1 MEEVCK
7 MKIVEL
13 ASGIKTMITNEQ
25 QELVKLIKEHNQ
37 ISRTDLDERK
47 QRLAE
52 QMTGLGLLDRIYD
65 EEKQAIIYKLFS
77 R

>member
-1 MEEVCK
+1 

-25 QELVKLIKEHNQ
+25 QELVKLVKENTQ

-47 QRLAE
+47 QKIAE

-65 EEKQAIIYKLFS
+65 EEKQEVVYKLFS

>member
-1 MEEVCK
+1 
-7 MKIVEL
+7 MKVVEL

-25 QELVKLIKEHNQ
+25 QELVKLVKEQTQ

-47 QRLAE
+47 QKIAE

-65 EEKQAIIYKLFS
+65 EENQAIIYKLFS

>member
-1 MEEVCK
+1 

-25 QELVKLIKEHNQ
+25 QELVKEIKESTQ
-37 ISRTDLDERK
+37 ISREDLDERK
-47 QRLAE
+47 QKLAE

-65 EEKQAIIYKLFS
+65 EENQAIIYKLFS

>member
-25 QELVKLIKEHNQ
+25 QELVKLVKEANQ
-37 ISRTDLDERK
+37 IARTDLDERK
-47 QRLAE
+47 QKIAE

-65 EEKQAIIYKLFS
+65 EEHQAIIYKLFS

>member
-1 MEEVCK
+1 

-25 QELVKLIKEHNQ
+25 QELVKLVKEQTQ
-37 ISRTDLDERK
+37 IARTDLDERK
-47 QRLAE
+47 QKIAE

-65 EEKQAIIYKLFS
+65 EENQAIIYKLFS

>member
-25 QELVKLIKEHNQ
+25 QELVKLIKESTQ
-37 ISRTDLDERK
+37 ISREDLDERN

-65 EEKQAIIYKLFS
+65 EEKQAIVYKLFS

>member
-25 QELVKLIKEHNQ
+25 QELVKLVKEANQ
-37 ISRTDLDERK
+37 IARTDLDERK
-47 QRLAE
+47 QKIAE

-65 EEKQAIIYKLFS
+65 EENQAIIYKLFS

>member
-25 QELVKLIKEHNQ
+25 QELVKLIKESTQ
-37 ISRTDLDERK
+37 ISREDLDERK
-47 QRLAE
+47 QKLAE
-52 QMTGLGLLDRIYD
+52 QMTSLGLLDRIYD
-65 EEKQAIIYKLFS
+65 EENQAIIYKLFS

>member
-1 MEEVCK
+1 

-25 QELVKLIKEHNQ
+25 QELVKLVKEQ
-37 ISRTDLDERK
+37 TQVSRTDLDERK
-47 QRLAE
+47 QKLAE
-52 QMTGLGLLDRIYD
+52 QMTSLGLLDRIYD
-65 EEKQAIIYKLFS
+65 EENQAIIYKLFS

>member
-25 QELVKLIKEHNQ
+25 QELVKQIKESTQ
-37 ISRTDLDERK
+37 ISREDLDERK
-47 QRLAE
+47 QKLAE
-52 QMTGLGLLDRIYD
+52 QMTSLGLLDRIYD

>member
-1 MEEVCK
+1 

-25 QELVKLIKEHNQ
+25 QELVKLVKEQTQ

-47 QRLAE
+47 QKLAE
-52 QMTGLGLLDRIYD
+52 QMTSLGLLDRIYD

>member
-1 MEEVCK
+1 

-25 QELVKLIKEHNQ
+25 QELVKLVKEHRQ
-37 ISRTDLDERK
+37 ISRIDLNERAQK
-47 QRLAE
+47 IAE

-65 EEKQAIIYKLFS
+65 EKTETWFF
-77 R
+77 

>member
-25 QELVKLIKEHNQ
+25 QELVKLVKEQ
-37 ISRTDLDERK
+37 TQVSRTDLDERK
-47 QRLAE
+47 QKIAE

>member
-1 MEEVCK
+1 

-25 QELVKLIKEHNQ
+25 QELVKLIKESTQ
-37 ISRTDLDERK
+37 ISREDLDERK
-47 QRLAE
+47 QKLAE
-52 QMTGLGLLDRIYD
+52 QMTSLGLLDRIYD

>member
-1 MEEVCK
+1 

-25 QELVKLIKEHNQ
+25 QELVTLVKEHSQ

-47 QRLAE
+47 QKIAE

-65 EEKQAIIYKLFS
+65 EENQAIIYKLFS

>member
-1 MEEVCK
+1 

-37 ISRTDLDERK
+37 IDRTDLDERK
-47 QRLAE
+47 QKLAE

-65 EEKQAIIYKLFS
+65 EENQAIIYKLFS

>member
-25 QELVKLIKEHNQ
+25 QELVTLVKEHSQ
-37 ISRTDLDERK
+37 IARTDLDERK
-47 QRLAE
+47 QKIAE

-65 EEKQAIIYKLFS
+65 EENQAIIYKLFS

>member
-1 MEEVCK
+1 

-25 QELVKLIKEHNQ
+25 QELVKLVKESTQ
-37 ISRTDLDERK
+37 ICREDLDERNQK
-47 QRLAE
+47 IAE

>member
-1 MEEVCK
+1 

-25 QELVKLIKEHNQ
+25 QELVKQIKESSQ
-37 ISRTDLDERK
+37 ISREDLDERK
-47 QRLAE
+47 QKLAE
-52 QMTGLGLLDRIYD
+52 QMTSLGLLDRIYD

>member
-1 MEEVCK
+1 

-25 QELVKLIKEHNQ
+25 QELVKLVKEHTQ
-37 ISRTDLDERK
+37 IDRSDLDERK
-47 QRLAE
+47 QKIAE

-65 EEKQAIIYKLFS
+65 EENQAIIYKLFN

>member
-1 MEEVCK
+1 

-37 ISRTDLDERK
+37 IDRTDLDERTQK
-47 QRLAE
+47 LAE

-65 EEKQAIIYKLFS
+65 EENQAIIYKLFS

>member
-1 MEEVCK
+1 MEEILK

-25 QELVKLIKEHNQ
+25 QELVTLVKEHSQ

-47 QRLAE
+47 QKIAE

-65 EEKQAIIYKLFS
+65 EENQAIIYKLFS

>member
-1 MEEVCK
+1 

-25 QELVKLIKEHNQ
+25 QELVKLVKESNQ
-37 ISRTDLDERK
+37 ICREDLDERNQK
-47 QRLAE
+47 IAE

>member
-7 MKIVEL
+7 MKIAEL
-13 ASGIKTMITNEQ
+13 ASGIKIMITNEQ

-47 QRLAE
+47 QKLAE
-52 QMTGLGLLDRIYD
+52 DMTGLGLLDRIYD
-65 EEKQAIIYKLFS
+65 EENQAIIYKLFS

>member
-25 QELVKLIKEHNQ
+25 QELVKLVKEQTQ

-47 QRLAE
+47 QKIAE

-65 EEKQAIIYKLFS
+65 EENQAIIYKLFS

>member
-1 MEEVCK
+1 

-25 QELVKLIKEHNQ
+25 QELVTLVKEHSQ
-37 ISRTDLDERK
+37 IARTDLDERK
-47 QRLAE
+47 QKIAE

-65 EEKQAIIYKLFS
+65 EENQAIIYKLFS

>member
-1 MEEVCK
+1 

-25 QELVKLIKEHNQ
+25 QELVKMVKEQNQ
-37 ISRTDLDERK
+37 VARTDLDERK
-47 QRLAE
+47 QKIAE

-65 EEKQAIIYKLFS
+65 EENQAIIYKLFS